1 MNARPDNIETAT
13 DTPVPA
19 PAAQAADAET
29 APRPPRGRRRAL
41 MISVPLVLALAG
53 AGAWLFGGRYISTD
67 NAYIHQPMTSISADV
82 SGRVNDVLVTENQQV
97 TAGTPLFR
105 LDPTDYKIAL
115 ATADA
120 QLASARLAVEQQ
132 RAAYQTAQAQLQASQ
147 NIEDVKSRELKR
159 QQELTDR
166 GIGTQAALDEAMI
179 AFRSASN
186 AVTLAQRQVDAAAT
200 ALGGDPQ
207 AKADTLPSVRAAL
220 AARQSAERHLEQTNI
235 TAATGG
241 TVSQI
246 ESLNVGQFL
255 AAGTGI
261 AKLVDNSQT
270 WVEANFKETQIA
282 ELSPGQPVT
291 IAVDAYPGMEL
302 HGTVDSFASAT
313 GSQFSLIPAQNA
325 TGNWV
330 KVVQRV
336 PVRIQIADTPDRPLR
351 DGMSVSVSVDTG
363 HNRLEGLK

>member
-1 MNARPDNIETAT
+1 MNAQPDKIETA
-13 DTPVPA
+13 DTEPVP
-19 PAAQAADAET
+19 PAATPATEA
-29 APRPPRGRRRAL
+29 RPSRGRRRAL
-41 MISVPLVLALAG
+41 IISVPLLLALAG

-67 NAYIHQPMTSISADV
+67 NAYIHQPMTAISADV
-82 SGRVNDVLVTENQQV
+82 SGRVSDVLVTENQQV

-105 LDPTDYKIAL
+105 LDPADYKIAL
-115 ATADA
+115 STADA
-120 QLASARLAVEQQ
+120 QLAAARLAVEQQ
-132 RAAYQTAQAQLQASQ
+132 RAAYQTAQAQLLAAQ

-166 GIGTQAALDEAMI
+166 GIGTQASLDEAMI
-179 AFRSASN
+179 AFRSAAN

-207 AKADTLPSVRAAL
+207 VETDSLPSVRAAL
-220 AARQSAERHLEQTNI
+220 AARESAARHLEQTEI

-241 TVSQI
+241 TISQI

-261 AKLVDNSQT
+261 AQLVDNSQT
-270 WVEANFKETQIA
+270 WVEANFKETQLA
-282 ELSPGQPVT
+282 DLSPGQPVT
-291 IAVDAYPGMEL
+291 IEVDAYPGMEL
-302 HGTVDSFASAT
+302 TGTLESFASAT

-336 PVRIQIADTPDRPLR
+336 PVRIQITGTPDRPLR